1 MSPAQPRSRPAQ
13 HLEDASVAGEPVEQ
27 GMTGRSWRPRE
38 SVASCRAY
46 RGGRPE
52 PSTVCVCGR
61 RPATRPCNAVKP
73 APRHAGQSPSELRD
87 AREPPIGANALV
99 NDVAWRTTRVRS
111 MVGYPMS

>member
-27 GMTGRSWRPRE
+27 GMTGRSWRPLE

-46 RGGRPE
+46 RDGRPE

-73 APRHAGQSPSELRD
+73 APVTLEGGQSWQ
-87 AREPPIGANALV
+87 ICVCGY
-99 NDVAWRTTRVRS
+99 RVR
-111 MVGYPMS
+111 PEATT